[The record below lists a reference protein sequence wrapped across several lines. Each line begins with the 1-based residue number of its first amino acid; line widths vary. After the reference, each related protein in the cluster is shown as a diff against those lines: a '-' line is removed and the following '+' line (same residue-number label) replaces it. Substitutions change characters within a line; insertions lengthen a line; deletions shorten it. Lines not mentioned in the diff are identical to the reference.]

1 MSVLRKLT
9 LAAAVVAAASGVA
22 PTAAASGATAV
33 NATSA
38 ASARNVVVS
47 LITGEA
53 VGVTRSGGHDSY
65 SLLPGQR
72 NPGFQEIRDPG
83 GDYYLIP
90 AEAVPYLGHGL
101 DRSLFDLTA
110 LARNGSSASARI
122 RVHLSF
128 AAGAAHT
135 APPGITITSTLGSS
149 ADAYLTAGSG
159 ASFAAALRRAI
170 GADVAAGRTPGT
182 TPAFPGISSI
192 AAASASPPAQ
202 VVPHYPLHPVQFNV
216 TNLEGVPADADVGVI
231 NVDAAQREF
240 VELAVVNGVARL
252 NAPSGHYTAVSI
264 FPDYDA
270 NGDLTTFHMVLTNDF
285 FVPDTGTTTT
295 VTVSERVADSPVS
308 AVFPRPVGPS
318 FNSASITR
326 GASKTDVAGFGV
338 AFGADFSGNTIPL
351 YVNAAKS
358 PKVGILR
365 YALQFSAAAPKVT
378 DAYQYN
384 VAFAS
389 TNGIS
394 RDQKHIVRARQLA
407 TVNENLYADPLA
419 AQVKQLAQPGLAAV
433 AVDPIAGG
441 VPALALPQA
450 FGQNVTQYLG
460 TASGASWAEAA
471 FGPGRVIGGSPHQFT
486 AGATYTESWGKGP
499 NAPGMNQVT
508 GDLPCYVCS
517 AGTTVV
523 IALNDT
529 GDSVPDHGGQLAEP
543 MQPTTE
549 HLTVYR
555 DGAKVFD
562 RDDTDGAALQSPS
575 GAAGTFRAVFDY
587 NLTGLSGFSQSTT
600 THTELT
606 IRSNPKT
613 DPVYAIPGGQVCIG
627 QSTSSPC
634 RVLPAMLLS
643 YTLAATDFTNTSTAT
658 EQILNLTV
666 GHTSFN
672 TIGSH
677 SPITSATVAVSYDDE
692 KTWQPA
698 GITGTAGHYT
708 AQWPNSGQPLG
719 ATPSIRVTATD
730 ADGDAITQTIGHAYT
745 VGGAK

>member
-1 MSVLRKLT
+1 
-9 LAAAVVAAASGVA
+9 
-22 PTAAASGATAV
+22 
-33 NATSA
+33 
-38 ASARNVVVS
+38 
-47 LITGEA
+47 
-53 VGVTRSGGHDSY
+53 
-65 SLLPGQR
+65 
-72 NPGFQEIRDPG
+72 
-83 GDYYLIP
+83 
-90 AEAVPYLGHGL
+90 
-101 DRSLFDLTA
+101 
-110 LARNGSSASARI
+110 
-122 RVHLSF
+122 
-128 AAGAAHT
+128 
-135 APPGITITSTLGSS
+135 
-149 ADAYLTAGSG
+149 
-159 ASFAAALRRAI
+159 
-170 GADVAAGRTPGT
+170 
-182 TPAFPGISSI
+182 
-192 AAASASPPAQ
+192 
-202 VVPHYPLHPVQFNV
+202 
-216 TNLEGVPADADVGVI
+216 
-231 NVDAAQREF
+231 
-240 VELAVVNGVARL
+240 
-252 NAPSGHYTAVSI
+252 
-264 FPDYDA
+264 
-270 NGDLTTFHMVLTNDF
+270 
-285 FVPDTGTTTT
+285 
-295 VTVSERVADSPVS
+295 
-308 AVFPRPVGPS
+308 
-318 FNSASITR
+318 
-326 GASKTDVAGFGV
+326 
-338 AFGADFSGNTIPL
+338 
-351 YVNAAKS
+351 
-358 PKVGILR
+358 
-365 YALQFSAAAPKVT
+365 
-378 DAYQYN
+378 
-384 VAFAS
+384 
-389 TNGIS
+389 
-394 RDQKHIVRARQLA
+394 
-407 TVNENLYADPLA
+407 
-419 AQVKQLAQPGLAAV
+419 
-433 AVDPIAGG
+433 
-441 VPALALPQA
+441 
-450 FGQNVTQYLG
+450 
-460 TASGASWAEAA
+460 
-471 FGPGRVIGGSPHQFT
+471 
-486 AGATYTESWGKGP
+486 
-499 NAPGMNQVT
+499 MNQVT